1 MIALHSFSSMG
12 TVVSIQVVGRGRR
25 AGTERAAALARAADW
40 FQEIER
46 RCSRFDPASE
56 IMRLAVCAGEPVSVS
71 PMVFEAVRFALAV
84 AEASGGAFD
93 PTVGFAMEQ
102 RGFNRND
109 RTGAT
114 VRTPLDEVGPVSYR
128 DVDID
133 PERRTITLARPLIL
147 DLGAVAKGLAID
159 MAARE
164 LRPFEHYAIDAGG
177 DLYLAG
183 HNQDDEPWSVG
194 IRHPR
199 DRARLVASFR
209 VSDRAVCTSGDY
221 ERQSPIPGGGHHI
234 SDPRTGR
241 ASTGVASVT
250 VLAPTAMLADGVS
263 TAAFVLG
270 PAEGLPFLERQGV
283 EGLMVSTALEAYST
297 RGLCDDIRNGRS
309 PGRTEPR
316 PTVLPHAE
324 GTPHRRPGGPRRAR
338 GAGRWAPPGSPGP
351 R

>member
-1 MIALHSFSSMG
+1 MIALRSFSAMG
-12 TVVSIQVVGRGRR
+12 TVVSIQVVGRGRG
-25 AGTERAAALARAADW
+25 AETERSAALARAAGW

-56 IMRLAVCAGEPVSVS
+56 IMRLAACAGEPVPVS
-71 PMVFEAVRFALAV
+71 PIVFEAVRFALAV

-93 PTVGFAMEQ
+93 PTVGFSMEQ

-109 RTGAT
+109 RTGAI

-128 DVDID
+128 DVDVD
-133 PERRTITLARPLIL
+133 PERRTIALARPVIL
-147 DLGAVAKGLAID
+147 DLGAVVKGLAID

-241 ASTGVASVT
+241 PSTGVASVT
-250 VLAPTAMLADGVS
+250 VLAPTAMLADAVS

-270 PAEGLPFLERQGV
+270 PAKGLPFLERQGV
-283 EGLMVSTALEAYST
+283 EGVMVSTTLDVHST
-297 RGLCDDIRNGRS
+297 RGLCDDSSKRRTARG
-309 PGRTEPR
+309 TEPR
-316 PTVLPHAE
+316 PTILPDAE

-338 GAGRWAPPGSPGP
+338 GAGRRAPAGSPRP